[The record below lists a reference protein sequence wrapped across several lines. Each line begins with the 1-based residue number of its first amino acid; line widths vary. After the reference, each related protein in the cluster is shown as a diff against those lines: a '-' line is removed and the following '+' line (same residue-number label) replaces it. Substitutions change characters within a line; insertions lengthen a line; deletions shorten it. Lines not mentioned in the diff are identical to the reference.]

1 MVFVKSSI
9 EKQQQQEQQQHTHR
23 VCARE
28 SEKSKV
34 KLTTIGSF
42 YLHKELAVNR
52 FPCLGGGI
60 GTCRSFSAS

>member
-1 MVFVKSSI
+1 MVFVKSST
-9 EKQQQQEQQQHTHR
+9 ENNNNNNTHI
-23 VCARE
+23 VCVHAKVKRAD
-28 SEKSKV
+28 KV
-34 KLTTIGSF
+34 KLTTVGSF